1 MEESCGWCPILLL
14 LGLEICY
21 GCDSILFWGG
31 DKTGVFDFMQRHENR
46 SVADLKQ
53 CMPVRNF
60 VRLEPPRVASKYREM
75 SVSRAVSPERL
86 RER

>member
-1 MEESCGWCPILLL
+1 M
-14 LGLEICY
+14 
-21 GCDSILFWGG
+21 
-31 DKTGVFDFMQRHENR
+31 FDFMQHHENR

-60 VRLEPPRVASKYREM
+60 VRLEPSRVASKYRE
-75 SVSRAVSPERL
+75 SVSRAAGSVSPERL

>member
-1 MEESCGWCPILLL
+1 MLL
-14 LGLEICY
+14 LGLDICY
-21 GCDSILFWGG
+21 GCDLILFWGG
-31 DKTGVFDFMQRHENR
+31 TKTGVFDFMQHHENR

-60 VRLEPPRVASKYREM
+60 VRLEPSRVASKYRE
-75 SVSRAVSPERL
+75 SVSRAAGSVSPERL